1 MAHDVNVMLGITCRY
16 VLSLNDMVYDGYDVI
31 SLLSVVHIVHVICY
45 PRSKF
50 IDGFVRLR
58 RLRQLIDKYLL
69 NTCPLVGFM
78 YQLMSIYHLM
88 IFLLSSSLPLFLL
101 LSFCYYLYLIWAF
114 FYQTCILLS
123 DLNTVLVTVGVLFF
137 ILPNHNIIL
146 LVS

>member
-1 MAHDVNVMLGITCRY
+1 MLMAHDVNVMIGITCRY

-58 RLRQLIDKYLL
+58 LLRQLIDKYLL
-69 NTCPLVGFM
+69 NTCPLVCFM

-88 IFLLSSSLPLFLL
+88 IFLLSSSLPLFC
-101 LSFCYYLYLIWAF
+101 FYYSVIIFILYEHFFIRLAF
-114 FYQTCILLS
+114 FYQT
-123 DLNTVLVTVGVLFF
+123 
-137 ILPNHNIIL
+137 
-146 LVS
+146 

>member
-1 MAHDVNVMLGITCRY
+1 MLMAHDVNVMIGITCRY
-16 VLSLNDMVYDGYDVI
+16 VLFLNDMVYDGYDVI

-58 RLRQLIDKYLL
+58 HLRQLIDKYLL
-69 NTCPLVGFM
+69 NTCPLVCFM

-101 LSFCYYLYLIWAF
+101 LSFLLLSFCYYLYLI
-114 FYQTCILLS
+114 
-123 DLNTVLVTVGVLFF
+123 
-137 ILPNHNIIL
+137 
-146 LVS
+146 